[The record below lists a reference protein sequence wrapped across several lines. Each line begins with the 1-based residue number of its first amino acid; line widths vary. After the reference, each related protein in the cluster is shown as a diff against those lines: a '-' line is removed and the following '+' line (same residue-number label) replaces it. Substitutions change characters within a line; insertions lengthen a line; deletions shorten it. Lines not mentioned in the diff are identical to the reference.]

1 MSAASLVLAGCK
13 TTSLPVPHVE
23 RIEQNRT
30 TVQIHVTAKELKKRS
45 NLVALL
51 QRSRSNHWGSPDGA
65 AILSTVAP
73 LSYDHAE
80 RTPTVVIGGRPF
92 PLERPVVE

>member
-1 MSAASLVLAGCK
+1 M
-13 TTSLPVPHVE
+13 
-23 RIEQNRT
+23 
-30 TVQIHVTAKELKKRS
+30 
-45 NLVALL
+45 ALM
-51 QRSRSNHWGSPDGA
+51 QRSRSNHWVPQTVA

-80 RTPTVVIGGRPF
+80 RTPIVVIGGCPF